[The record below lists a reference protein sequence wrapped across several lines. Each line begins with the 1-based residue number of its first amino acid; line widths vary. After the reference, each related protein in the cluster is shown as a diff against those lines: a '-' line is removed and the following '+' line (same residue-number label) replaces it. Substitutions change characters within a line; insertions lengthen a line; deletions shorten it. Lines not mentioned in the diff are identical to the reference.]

1 VVIADSESAAGEA
14 EVIRVVPD
22 KGVESAAPDSAA
34 GDGEVSGRPVPPAMV
49 LVLVLTMRD
58 VVIPVSMLVMP
69 PLTWVR
75 VYGQTVVEV
84 SMISVVKTVDA
95 APSAPSAP
103 GVGTPAPPA
112 VLVEL
117 AI

>member
-1 VVIADSESAAGEA
+1 MVIADSDSAAGEG

-22 KGVESAAPDSAA
+22 NGVESAAPDSAA
-34 GDGEVSGRPVPPAMV
+34 GDGEVVGRPVPPAMV
-49 LVLVLTMRD
+49 LVLRMRD

-95 APSAPSAP
+95 APSSAP